1 MLADGERRWQTPG
14 FGEESMKMAI
24 SLIETMTRAE
34 IRNCKLTRSDK
45 ADLRRLASLPDKR
58 IDTSDISDLGAKK
71 GWSRVRADRPAT
83 RQISIR
89 LNDSD
94 IVEAQRLAAAKG
106 LPYQTYIKLLL
117 HEAIHRERVA

>member
-1 MLADGERRWQTPG
+1 
-14 FGEESMKMAI
+14 MKKAT
-24 SLIETMTRAE
+24 SLIKTMTRDE
-34 IRNCKLTRSDK
+34 IRNYKLTSSDK
-45 ADLRRLASLPDKR
+45 EDLRRLASLPDKR
-58 IDTSDISDLGAKK
+58 IDTSDIPDLGARK

-94 IVEAQRLAAAKG
+94 IVDAQRLAAAKG

-117 HEAIHRERVA
+117 HEAIHRERVR

>member
-1 MLADGERRWQTPG
+1 
-14 FGEESMKMAI
+14 MKKATGSI
-24 SLIETMTRAE
+24 KSMTREE
-34 IRNCKLTRSDK
+34 IRNYKLTRSDK
-45 ADLRRLASLPDKR
+45 EDLRRLALLPDNK
-58 IDTSDISDLGAKK
+58 IDTTDIPDPGARK

-106 LPYQTYIKLLL
+106 LPCQTYTNCCFTRRSIANAGL
-117 HEAIHRERVA
+117 E

>member
-1 MLADGERRWQTPG
+1 
-14 FGEESMKMAI
+14 MKKATGSI
-24 SLIETMTRAE
+24 KTMTREE
-34 IRNCKLTRSDK
+34 IRNYKLTRSDK
-45 ADLRRLASLPDKR
+45 EDLRRLALLPDNK
-58 IDTSDISDLGAKK
+58 IDTSDIPDLGARK

-117 HEAIHRERVA
+117 HEAIHRERVG

>member
-1 MLADGERRWQTPG
+1 MKKPKLPIKTTTR
-14 FGEESMKMAI
+14 EEI
-24 SLIETMTRAE
+24 G
-34 IRNCKLTRSDK
+34 NYKLTASDNK
-45 ADLRRLASLPDKR
+45 DLRRVASLPDNK
-58 IDTSDISDLGAKK
+58 IDTTDIPDLGART

-94 IVEAQRLAAAKG
+94 IVEAQRLAARKG

-117 HEAIHRERVA
+117 HEAIHRERIVR